1 MRHLLWIMPLM
12 LAMGLM
18 ICCYII
24 PLEDNGREFLAFM
37 FFIFSITG
45 AFCVWVESKLE
56 RTV

>member
-24 PLEDNGREFLAFM
+24 PLKGSGREFLAVLFAL
-37 FFIFSITG
+37 ISLLG
-45 AFCVWVESKLE
+45 AFMVRVESNSE